1 MSRRRFIVNAGAA
14 VTTATVGAAAALQA
28 PAVIAQQKYRWRM
41 PTTWTPA
48 LDIMQGSAQRFAT
61 MVGELS
67 GGRLTIE
74 ASPAGQIVPPLGVFD
89 ACSKG
94 TVEAFMGASY
104 YWAAKE
110 PAVQWFCAV
119 PFGMNPSGMQSWLH
133 HADGLKLWEETY
145 AAFNLVPRP
154 GVSTGPQMGG
164 WFRRKINS
172 LADFKG
178 LKMRIPGLGGQVV
191 ARAGATVVLTPAG
204 EIYGALERGVI
215 DASEWVGPH
224 DDMKLGLPKTAQYYY
239 YPGWHEPGTTLEF
252 TFNRKAY
259 EALPVDLRHVLD
271 YAVSAVALYGTTEYE
286 ARNALALERLRNDYR
301 GKIEILQLP
310 TAVLKDLK
318 KSAAEVVRAEADKS
332 PMAKKVYASFSR
344 FQAQIARW
352 HEISESAFHQHVAS

>member
-1 MSRRRFIVNAGAA
+1 MSRRRFIANVGVAA
-14 VTTATVGAAAALQA
+14 TAALHA

-48 LDIMQGSAQRFAT
+48 LDVMQGSAQRLAK

-74 ASPAGQIVPPLGVFD
+74 VFPAGQIVSPLGVFD

-104 YWAAKE
+104 YWAAKD

-119 PFGMNPSGMQSWLH
+119 PFGMNPSGMHSWLH

-145 AAFNLVPRP
+145 AAFDLVPRP
-154 GVSTGPQMGG
+154 GVSTGPQMAG

-191 ARAGATVVLTPAG
+191 AKAGGTVVLTPAG

-252 TFNRKAY
+252 TFNKKAY
-259 EALPVDLRHVLD
+259 DKLPVELRHVLD

-286 ARNALALERLRNDYR
+286 ARNAVALERLRSEYK
-301 GKIEILQLP
+301 GKVEILQLP
-310 TAVLKDLK
+310 AAVLKDLK
-318 KSAAEVVRAEADKS
+318 KSAADDVRDEAQKS
-332 PMAKKVYASFSR
+332 AMA
-344 FQAQIARW
+344 
-352 HEISESAFHQHVAS
+352 